1 MTYLDNGFTALADPT
16 RRKIF
21 EKISRRPSAV
31 RDLAR
36 AMPVSRPAVSQHLKV
51 LSTAGLV
58 RAEARGTRRIYRLD
72 LRGVAALRHYF
83 DSSGPAP
90 WPISKT
96 AAETSAPQGSAA
108 AKPGDR
114 P

>member
-1 MTYLDNGFTALADPT
+1 MTNLDDSFAALADPT
-16 RRKIF
+16 RRRIF

-51 LSTAGLV
+51 LAVAGLV
-58 RAEARGTRRIYRLD
+58 EAEARGTRRIYRLN
-72 LRGVAALRHYF
+72 LKGVAAMRRYF
-83 DSSGPAP
+83 DQFWDDALLQFKLTAEQPEDRHGPR
-90 WPISKT
+90 T
-96 AAETSAPQGSAA
+96 
-108 AKPGDR
+108 R

>member
-1 MTYLDNGFTALADPT
+1 MTYLNSGFNALADPT

-21 EKISRRPSAV
+21 EKVSRRPSAV

-51 LSTAGLV
+51 LSVAGLV

-72 LRGVAALRHYF
+72 LRGVAALRDYF
-83 DSSGPAP
+83 DRFWTQALADF
-90 WPISKT
+90 KT
-96 AAETSAPQGSAA
+96 AAEKTATKASEA
-108 AKPGDR
+108 AKTGDR